1 MLAGWNADEGKMM
14 VLSAP
19 QKPTVKS
26 FAAETK
32 KRFGDHYEEFV
43 KLFPGRTDEQALR
56 SAEELASADFITYS
70 TWKWL
75 NLQVQTGQAPVYG
88 YQFEAGPAVKPGA
101 MLGSV
106 PANEAGSK
114 HADEIEYVF
123 EPLKWQ
129 NVPWTPEDFSLSETM
144 STYWTNFAKNSNPNE
159 TGLPD
164 WPRYESSNKYQV
176 MHLSA
181 KASHSM
187 PEMHRERY
195 ELLDAEATGRI
206 QLPHN
211 PGIE

>member
-32 KRFGDHYEEFV
+32 KRFGDHYEESV

-88 YQFEAGPAVKPGA
+88 YQFGAGPAVKPEPC
-101 MLGSV
+101 SV
-106 PANEAGSK
+106 ASRPMKLA
-114 HADEIEYVF
+114 
-123 EPLKWQ
+123 
-129 NVPWTPEDFSLSETM
+129 LSTLM
-144 STYWTNFAKNSNPNE
+144 KSNM
-159 TGLPD
+159 
-164 WPRYESSNKYQV
+164 YSS
-176 MHLSA
+176 
-181 KASHSM
+181 
-187 PEMHRERY
+187 R
-195 ELLDAEATGRI
+195 
-206 QLPHN
+206 
-211 PGIE
+211 